1 MYLCVKG
8 IMTIKGG
15 CKPRVTQTLDPHQHC
30 THIELKI
37 NQIKGL
43 RPRKRKYSNN
53 YKNNMMDFFFHWFI

>member
-43 RPRKRKYSNN
+43 RPRKK
-53 YKNNMMDFFFHWFI
+53 KIQ